1 MQPAWSPILVQ
12 TIAIH
17 ALGFVLRRLQLNR
30 HGGAEVRPHTHDH
43 AQLILYLSGE
53 GRQEVNGRRRR
64 ARAGDLFLIPPRL
77 AHGFDVVGRS
87 RPVCLVLDYD
97 SSRTPRRARHRRV
110 PPERLGELQR
120 LLFRIPAKGRLRL
133 ADYPAV
139 LSVIAQLLEP
149 GPVDLPAERP
159 PRLLAEVQDRIASRL
174 PLSRIAREA
183 GFHPDALTRRLKRET
198 GLGLRALRHQARIEA
213 AAEALRRLPNIAA
226 AADACGFEDPSYFTR
241 WFRRQTGRTPSA
253 WRRGPAA

>member
-53 GRQEVNGRRRR
+53 GLQEVNGRRRR

-97 SSRTPRRARHRRV
+97 SSRTPRRARHR
-110 PPERLGELQR
+110 
-120 LLFRIPAKGRLRL
+120 PASPQGQVVEFSPRRAMHARAAGHRPQGRDRSLRGR
-133 ADYPAV
+133 A
-139 LSVIAQLLEP
+139 AQTKMVTHGQKL
-149 GPVDLPAERP
+149 V
-159 PRLLAEVQDRIASRL
+159 
-174 PLSRIAREA
+174 
-183 GFHPDALTRRLKRET
+183 ET
-198 GLGLRALRHQARIEA
+198 WSKH
-213 AAEALRRLPNIAA
+213 
-226 AADACGFEDPSYFTR
+226 
-241 WFRRQTGRTPSA
+241 GRNMVKHGHT
-253 WRRGPAA
+253 W